1 MLTSFKKYTNMKTLY
16 VSDLDG
22 TLLTSDMNI
31 SENSLKIINT
41 LIDEGMIFTYA
52 TARAS
57 HRLLLWQQA

>member
-1 MLTSFKKYTNMKTLY
+1 MLSSFKKQTNINTLY

-41 LIDEGMIFTYA
+41 LKTYM
-52 TARAS
+52 
-57 HRLLLWQQA
+57 QC